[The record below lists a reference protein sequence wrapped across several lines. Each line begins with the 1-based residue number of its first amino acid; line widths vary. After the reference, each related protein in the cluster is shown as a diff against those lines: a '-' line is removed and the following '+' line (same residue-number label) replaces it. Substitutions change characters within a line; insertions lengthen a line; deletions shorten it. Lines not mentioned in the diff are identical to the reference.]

1 MGRGLWFAVG
11 LGAGLY
17 GSLKARRLAYRVS
30 PAGLADQAAAL
41 RLGARALVDDVA
53 AATRERE
60 DELLGELG
68 LPRRSVPRPPQVVDR
83 RSAPARPVR
92 AVRPVAAVETASAPR
107 PEPAEPTTGKDV
119 R

>member
-41 RLGARALVDDVA
+41 RLGARTLADDVA

-68 LPRRSVPRPPQVVDR
+68 LPRRSDPVR
-83 RSAPARPVR
+83 PARPIRPARTVR
-92 AVRPVAAVETASAPR
+92 PVRPVAAVETAPPR
-107 PEPAEPTTGKDV
+107 RSDLAEPTTGKDV